1 MSNKK
6 KGTSFT
12 IKIILLRYRF
22 MDEYKIFAR
31 IYDPVLHAVLHK
43 IRKKVVDVVE
53 QYNPSSI
60 IDICCGTGNQ
70 LKYLKR
76 CGFRNVTGIDI
87 SSSMLQQ
94 TKKGGEKVKC
104 DEQDA
109 TELKFQDNTFGLGI
123 ISFALHE
130 KPYEVARKIIDEAR
144 RVVQPE
150 GYLIVVDYTFE
161 NKSRFPIK
169 PAIRTVERFAGKDHH
184 RHFKQYISYGGMD
197 SLLKNFNLEK
207 EYRFHGGATS
217 LRVYQMEQS
226 GHYA

>member
-1 MSNKK
+1 
-6 KGTSFT
+6 
-12 IKIILLRYRF
+12 

-43 IRKKVVDVVE
+43 IRKKVVGVVQ
-53 QYNPSSI
+53 QYNPSCI

-76 CGFRNVTGIDI
+76 SGFYNVTGIDL
-87 SSSMLQQ
+87 SRSMLQQ
-94 TKKGGEKVKC
+94 TEKGKEKVKC

-109 TELKFQDNTFGLGI
+109 TELKFQENSFDLGI

-144 RVVQPE
+144 RVIQPD
-150 GYLIVVDYTFE
+150 GHLIVVDYTFE
-161 NKSRFPIK
+161 NKPRFPVK
-169 PAIRTVERFAGKDHH
+169 TAIRIVEKFAGKDHH
-184 RHFKQYISYGGMD
+184 RHFKHYISYGGMNK
-197 SLLKNFNLEK
+197 LLKNFNLEK

-217 LRVYQMEQS
+217 LRVYQVEQT